1 MQYSKIEKFKIR
13 KIQQSTIQ
21 DRKMQYS
28 KMEKFK
34 IRKIQKSKIQ
44 KSENANI
51 QKLKNSKFEIFKS

>member
-28 KMEKFK
+28 KIEKFK
-34 IRKIQKSKIQ
+34 IRKIEKSQIEKSK
-44 KSENANI
+44 NAVF
-51 QKLKNSKFEIFKS
+51 KN